1 MEEQL
6 IRKIKGGLMGI
17 KMKTKQPKDV
27 AVLLNKLKLVNK
39 LMYEDLFSSQ
49 CGFESRV
56 DYTWFPCFGNI

>member
-6 IRKIKGGLMGI
+6 IRKIKGVLMGI

-39 LMYEDLFSSQ
+39 LMYEDLLN
-49 CGFESRV
+49 
-56 DYTWFPCFGNI
+56 DYKQTLKSINF

>member
-6 IRKIKGGLMGI
+6 IRKIKGGLIGI

-39 LMYEDLFSSQ
+39 LMYEDLLN
-49 CGFESRV
+49 
-56 DYTWFPCFGNI
+56 DYKQTLKSINF

>member
-27 AVLLNKLKLVNK
+27 AVLLNKLKLVKK
-39 LMYEDLFSSQ
+39 LMYEDLLN
-49 CGFESRV
+49 
-56 DYTWFPCFGNI
+56 DYKQTLKSINF